1 MWWVGLGEQ
10 AMNAPA
16 IQARGNGNIR
26 WVMCEEPVAGSSA
39 QPGQPD
45 SETFMEHLFRTATT
59 VPFAAAVPGLV
70 APDDDLVVRLR
81 DRRLRALLVTAAK
94 LSPQNQLR
102 LAAVAQALSETEGLH
117 QRV

>member
-1 MWWVGLGEQ
+1 
-10 AMNAPA
+10 MNASA

-26 WVMCEEPVAGSSA
+26 WVMWGSPLRA
-39 QPGQPD
+39 FMPQPGQPD
-45 SETFMEHLFRTATT
+45 SETFMEYLFRTATT

-102 LAAVAQALSETEGLH
+102 LAAVAQTLSETEGLH